1 MTAKN
6 ITHKPNTQDT
16 SISNDLISSS
26 NLPKSDLEYFKQ
38 GEIENTQFWFYL
50 KGEPPLEGLTVLDIG
65 CGHGSLCVDMA
76 SKGAKKVVGIG
87 INERLIKFARQ
98 NVLLNYPQL
107 QDKIDFR
114 LCDIAELDEGD
125 F

>member
-38 GEIENTQFWFYL
+38 GEIENPQFWFYL

-65 CGHGSLCVDMA
+65 CGHGSHCVDMA
-76 SKGAKKVVGIG
+76 SKDAF
-87 INERLIKFARQ
+87 EHYA
-98 NVLLNYPQL
+98 
-107 QDKIDFR
+107 
-114 LCDIAELDEGD
+114 
-125 F
+125 